1 MLQGFPEQPDLSA
14 AYADGSGAARP
25 DADIRVGALL
35 RKRRLSKD
43 FTQGDL
49 AKRVGVPA
57 DEIEAYESGRV
68 SLPAAL
74 LWQLAYAL
82 GCPVDC
88 LVGED

>member
-1 MLQGFPEQPDLSA
+1 MSA
-14 AYADGSGAARP
+14 PHADGARPARP

-57 DEIEAYESGRV
+57 DEIDAYESGTV

-74 LWQLAYAL
+74 LWKLADAL
-82 GCPVDC
+82 GCPVDR